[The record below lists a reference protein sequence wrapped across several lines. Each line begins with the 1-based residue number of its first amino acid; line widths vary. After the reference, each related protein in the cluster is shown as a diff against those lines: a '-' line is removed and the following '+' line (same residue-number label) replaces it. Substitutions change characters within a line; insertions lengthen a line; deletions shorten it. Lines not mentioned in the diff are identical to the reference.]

1 MDSLFNVRSE
11 QTGKEFIQ
19 TQKAFSI
26 TDHRIFLKEY
36 VQNSKPLVLESE
48 CTDVA
53 SKWTNEYLTQTTQDG
68 LEVDIDIA
76 PPSTS
81 GLFADTK
88 EDRARLAI
96 EEKVVP
102 FVTLLDGSCKPSPD
116 HYIYL
121 QQQSWPFDIVFPNLS
136 KDLKSCSSFLLREM
150 SNCFLAKI
158 LWLGCSPTRSQLH
171 FDRKDNFI
179 CQMCGKKEIL
189 LFAPEDTGFL
199 YQKEP
204 CNEDDLFNNR
214 FSSINPNMSPK
225 SFKEKY
231 PHTSKASATRII
243 LNPGDVLFV
252 PKLWWHLVSSTPDH
266 TRSINIMVNMF
277 FETN

>member
-1 MDSLFNVRSE
+1 MDSLFDVRSD
-11 QTGKEFIQ
+11 QTGKEVIKA
-19 TQKAFSI
+19 QKALSI
-26 TDHRIFLKEY
+26 TDHRIFLKDH
-36 VQNSKPLVLESE
+36 VQNSIPLVLVSE
-48 CTDVA
+48 CMDVA
-53 SKWTNEYLTQTTQDG
+53 LKWTNEYLTRTTQDG

-88 EDRARLAI
+88 EGRKKLGI
-96 EEKVVP
+96 EEKNVP
-102 FVTLLDGSCKPSPD
+102 FVTLLDGSCKPTPD

-136 KDLKSCSSFLLREM
+136 KDLKTCSSYLLREM
-150 SNCFLAKI
+150 FNYSLAKI
-158 LWLGCSPTRSQLH
+158 LWLGCSSTRSQLH

-189 LFAPEDTGFL
+189 LFPPEDTGFL
-199 YQKEP
+199 YQKEA
-204 CNEDDLFNNR
+204 CDEDDLFNNR
-214 FSSINPNMSPK
+214 FSSINPNLSPK
-225 SFKEKY
+225 IFRERY
-231 PHTSKASATRII
+231 PNASKASATRII

-266 TRSINIMVNMF
+266 NRSINIMVNMF
-277 FETN
+277 FEAV